1 MTTSTKT
8 AIVLLSGGLDSM
20 VVAALAKEAGY
31 ALIALTIDYN
41 QRHRIELESAT
52 KIAKHLSAVEHIILP
67 LDLTRFGGSALTAD
81 IDVPKDGADGD
92 AIPVTYVPAR
102 NTIFLSLCLGLAEAR
117 GARDLWIGV
126 NALDYSGYP
135 DCRPEFIASFE
146 AMANLA
152 TKAGVEGSGFTVHT
166 PLLHLGKAQIASECA
181 RLGLDAGM
189 SWSCYDPT
197 PESKACGHCDSCLLR
212 AKGFADAG
220 LVDPTIY
227 A

>member
-1 MTTSTKT
+1 MTDKTKS

-20 VVAALAKEAGY
+20 VVAGLAREAGY

-41 QRHRIELESAT
+41 QRHRIELESAAT
-52 KIAKHLSAVEHIILP
+52 IAAHLDAIEHIILP

-81 IDVPKDGADGD
+81 IDVPKEGVEEN
-92 AIPVTYVPAR
+92 AIPITYVPAR

-135 DCRPEFIASFE
+135 DCRPDFIRSFE
-146 AMANLA
+146 TMANLA
-152 TKAGVEGSGFTVHT
+152 TKAGVEGDGFTVHT
-166 PLLHLGKAQIASECA
+166 PLLHMSKADIATEAA

-189 SWSCYDPT
+189 SWSCYDPS
-197 PESKACGHCDSCLLR
+197 PDNKACGRCDSCRLR

-220 LVDPTIY
+220 MVDPTVY

>member
-1 MTTSTKT
+1 
-8 AIVLLSGGLDSM
+8 M
-20 VVAALAKEAGY
+20 VVAAVAKEAGY

-41 QRHRIELESAT
+41 QRHRIELQSAT
-52 KIAKHLSAVEHIILP
+52 RIAAHLDAIEHIILP

-81 IDVPKDGADGD
+81 IDVPKDGVEGG
-92 AIPVTYVPAR
+92 AIPITYVPAR

-135 DCRPEFIASFE
+135 DCRPEFISSFE

-166 PLLHLGKAQIASECA
+166 PLLYFGKAQIAAECA

-197 PESKACGHCDSCLLR
+197 PDNKACGHCDSCLLR

-220 LVDPTIY
+220 LIDPTVY

>member
-1 MTTSTKT
+1 
-8 AIVLLSGGLDSM
+8 M
-20 VVAALAKEAGY
+20 VVAGLAREAGY
-31 ALIALTIDYN
+31 NLIALTIDYN
-41 QRHRIELESAT
+41 QRHRIELQSAA
-52 KIAKHLSAVEHIILP
+52 KIAVHLNAVEHIVLP

-81 IDVPKDGADGD
+81 IDVPKQGVDEN

-135 DCRPEFIASFE
+135 DCRPDFIRSFE

-152 TKAGVEGSGFTVHT
+152 TKAGVEGRGFTVHT
-166 PLLHLGKAQIASECA
+166 PLLHMSKADIATQAA

-189 SWSCYDPT
+189 SWSCYDPS
-197 PESKACGHCDSCLLR
+197 PDNKACGRCDSCRLR

-220 LVDPTIY
+220 LPDPTVY